1 MKRTILKSKIH
12 RAVVTDTNVNY
23 EGSIT
28 IDEEFMRMVDILPYE
43 KVAIFNISNGNRL
56 ETYAIYGEKKS
67 KAFIV
72 NGAAAHLV
80 EKGDIIIVVA
90 YAAVDEELLGE
101 FTPRIIRMDKDN
113 NPTTL
118 S

>member
-1 MKRTILKSKIH
+1 MKRTLLKSKIH
-12 RAVVTDTNVNY
+12 RAIVTDTNINY

-28 IDEEFMRMVDILPYE
+28 IDEDLMRMVDILPYE

-56 ETYAIYGEKKS
+56 ETYAVYGEKGS
-67 KAFIV
+67 KKFVI

-80 EKGDIIIVVA
+80 QEGDIIIVVA
-90 YAAVDEELLGE
+90 YAVVDEDKLKA
-101 FTPRIIRMDKDN
+101 FSPRIIRMDKDN

-118 S
+118 L

>member
-1 MKRTILKSKIH
+1 MMRTFLKSKIH

-28 IDEEFMRMVDILPYE
+28 IDEEIMRMVDILPYE
-43 KVAIFNISNGNRL
+43 KVAIFNVTNGNRL

-67 KAFIV
+67 KAFII

-80 EKGDIIIVVA
+80 NKGDIIIVVA
-90 YAAVDEELLGE
+90 YASVDEEDSSK
-101 FTPRIIRMDKDN
+101 FSPRIIRMEKDN